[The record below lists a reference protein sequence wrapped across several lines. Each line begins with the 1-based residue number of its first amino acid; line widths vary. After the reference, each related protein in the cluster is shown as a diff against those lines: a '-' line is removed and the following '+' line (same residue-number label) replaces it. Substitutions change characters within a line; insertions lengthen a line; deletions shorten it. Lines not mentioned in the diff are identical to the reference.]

1 MERLRSADL
10 SPGTQET
17 AGDFEARDRRAGM
30 DMMESGQAPQLPL
43 AGGQNRSGRVERL
56 AAGDG
61 DAAW

>member
-1 MERLRSADL
+1 
-10 SPGTQET
+10 
-17 AGDFEARDRRAGM
+17 M

-61 DAAW
+61 DARHVADQRCQLHRTVVVAMATMVATMPS